1 MRRIGVGLVGAVA
14 AAILMSACG
23 SDAGEAN
30 SDVTLSAAG
39 SSIASTLLVA
49 PGTSEPDIGTDSQS
63 AFCTAVEEYY
73 VHVDAATEYVMTP
86 VGFSS
91 MVPLMVES
99 ARKAADTAPSE
110 QVAAMDDTV
119 AALEVLEARVTE
131 LDGDVEQ
138 LTAADVT
145 AADAAFG
152 LHYLTIE
159 SYLRDDC
166 ARDIGAL
173 TDRAADIAAEVD
185 SASDN

>member
-1 MRRIGVGLVGAVA
+1 
-14 AAILMSACG
+14 MS
-23 SDAGEAN
+23 
-30 SDVTLSAAG
+30 L
-39 SSIASTLLVA
+39 
-49 PGTSEPDIGTDSQS
+49 
-63 AFCTAVEEYY
+63 
-73 VHVDAATEYVMTP
+73 
-86 VGFSS
+86 
-91 MVPLMVES
+91 
-99 ARKAADTAPSE
+99 
-110 QVAAMDDTV
+110 
-119 AALEVLEARVTE
+119 ARVTE